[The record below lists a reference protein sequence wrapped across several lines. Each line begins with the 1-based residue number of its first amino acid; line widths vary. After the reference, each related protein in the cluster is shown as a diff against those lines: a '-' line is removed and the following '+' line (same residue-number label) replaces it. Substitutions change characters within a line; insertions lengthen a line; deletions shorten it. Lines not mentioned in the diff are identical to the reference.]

1 MAAEKLMHRSFVIAA
16 ICGTLIAP
24 LLAYAQPVALLDLEP
39 GFAWKPAL
47 LQSSFF
53 LGVQHGSRFAQKKM
67 RRELGGPFIKD
78 YFESVGN
85 IRTWHDQDGILTNYV
100 GHPMMGAVA
109 GYFQVF
115 NDPRGRDLVFDGRS
129 EVYWKSRLKALAWSA
144 AYSTQFEIGPISE
157 ASIGNVGKNPP
168 TMAVV
173 DLVMTPVGGFGL
185 MLLEDWI
192 DKRFIQSWENG
203 RPTAKVRFYRVV
215 LNPNRALANLMRWK
229 RPSHRDTRPN

>member
-1 MAAEKLMHRSFVIAA
+1 MPRSFLIAA
-16 ICGTLIAP
+16 IWGALAAPDLIQ
-24 LLAYAQPVALLDLEP
+24 AQPSAPADAEP

-53 LGVQHGSRFAQKKM
+53 LGVQHSIRFTQKKM
-67 RRELGGPFIKD
+67 RRELGGPFLKD

-85 IRTWHDQDGILTNYV
+85 IRTWSDQDSILTNYV
-100 GHPMMGAVA
+100 GHPMMGAIS

-173 DLVMTPVGGFGL
+173 DLAMTPVGGFGL

-192 DKRFIQSWENG
+192 DRRFIQRWEQG
-203 RPTAKVRFYRVV
+203 RSRAKMRFYRVV